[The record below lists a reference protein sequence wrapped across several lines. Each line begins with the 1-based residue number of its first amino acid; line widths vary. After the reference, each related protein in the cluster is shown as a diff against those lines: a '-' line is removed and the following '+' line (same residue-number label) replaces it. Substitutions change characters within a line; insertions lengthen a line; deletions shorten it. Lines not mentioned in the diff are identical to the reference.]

1 MKNLLLILCSLLL
14 VGLFQTGIAQQR
26 PELYLGGGLLS
37 GPKDAYFVSGKG
49 GSLGAYF
56 PFLAK
61 RNFSLGIDL
70 GGGMFTSKQQTS
82 QSLSPYSF
90 SGIGATYVAL
100 DSSMSSSQRLLRF
113 GAGPRADFRLGD
125 KLLLSAAV
133 EGGMVYIRQDAIA
146 YDQYLEVAGPPI
158 KKRIY
163 SRDVVDSKSFQVMPR
178 LRLAYPLGDNFKVWA
193 EGNYLL
199 SRYDFNE
206 HHVQTV
212 DAEGN
217 PIREYGQFVEA
228 GYTTNAGRDAW
239 NALGAQVGVA
249 LQLGK
254 RKNAAKDSNVKNR
267 DRRIPSVF
275 PTKESPMPEVKE
287 KRSLQPVLPKNNSQ
301 FKSGKEVQALNWRLL
316 GPALPAATYS
326 VELVQLDGRNKPR
339 RTYHGQ
345 SAKPSI
351 PVQELTKGQE
361 LAEGRYRWQVTEL
374 GTGMTTQIQFFAIGN
389 CAIQFTIQDENIA
402 CLGYVGENRKYKICF
417 NSVYASAS
425 GDLTYTQP
433 GTGLMVY
440 DQANNPL
447 TYTLVAPQPT
457 LVSQIGTS
465 SSTVQYCF
473 EVEVP
478 SSVTAIGIGLQGD
491 DLDPGPILCQPGVG
505 LVIDSLPECI
515 CEDCKDM
522 VLTFDPVQITP
533 SQTVP
538 HAFSFQGDIQVN
550 QPVYAVELQVLSYQ
564 YTANPAPCSGGI
576 TTLEEAGMLLRNGS
590 TINNSSNLN
599 FYSSAGNPNSNP
611 NASKVVKYMS
621 NTAMTGNIPVNLQV
635 GLPGPAAG
643 FDADCCKMNYE
654 VCFKIVVYYDPGN
667 CKSCVFT
674 KCFQFTN

>member
-1 MKNLLLILCSLLL
+1 MKNLLLILCSLLHL
-14 VGLFQTGIAQQR
+14 GLFQTSIAQQR
-26 PELYLGGGLLS
+26 PELYLGAGLLQ
-37 GPKDAYFVSGKG
+37 GPQEAYFVSGKG

-56 PFLAK
+56 PFLTK
-61 RNFSLGIDL
+61 RKFSLGIDL
-70 GGGMFTSKQQTS
+70 GGGMFTSKQRTN

-90 SGIGATYVAL
+90 TGISATYAGL

-125 KLLLSAAV
+125 KLQLSAAI
-133 EGGMVYIRQDAIA
+133 EGGIAHIRRDAIA
-146 YDQYLEVAGPPI
+146 YDQYLEVAGPPV

-163 SRDVVDSKSFQVMPR
+163 SRDAVDSRSFQLMPR
-178 LRLAYPLGDNFKVWA
+178 LRVAYPVGHNLKIWA
-193 EGNYLL
+193 EGSYLL
-199 SRYDFNE
+199 SKYNFNE
-206 HHVQTV
+206 KHVQTV
-212 DAEGN
+212 DGEGN
-217 PIREYGQFVEA
+217 PIREWGQFVEA

-254 RKNAAKDSNVKNR
+254 RKSAAKDSKVKNMDNR
-267 DRRIPSVF
+267 TRSVF
-275 PTKESPMPEVKE
+275 PTQEIPRPEVKE

-301 FKSGKEVQALNWRLL
+301 FKSSKEVQALNWRLL
-316 GPALPAATYS
+316 GPALPAAKYS
-326 VELVQLDGRNKPR
+326 VELVQLDARNQPR
-339 RTYHGQ
+339 RTYQGQ

-351 PVQELTKGQE
+351 PVQELTRGQA

-374 GTGMTTQIQFFAIGN
+374 GTGMVTQVQFFAIGN
-389 CAIQFTIQDENIA
+389 CDIQFTIQDENIS

-417 NSVYASAS
+417 NSVYTSAS
-425 GDLTYTQP
+425 GDLTYTQS

-447 TYTLVAPQPT
+447 THALVAPQPT
-457 LVSQIGTS
+457 LVTQIGAS
-465 SSTVQYCF
+465 SSSVQYCF

-478 SSVTAIGIGLQGD
+478 PSVTAIGIGLQGD

-505 LVIDSLPECI
+505 IVIDSLPECI
-515 CEDCKDM
+515 CEDCEDM
-522 VLTFDPVQITP
+522 ILTFDPVQISP
-533 SQTVP
+533 SQTVA

-550 QPVYAVELQVLSYQ
+550 QPIYAVEIQVLSYQ
-564 YTANPAPCSGGI
+564 YSADPTPCSGGI
-576 TTLEEAGMLLRNGS
+576 TTLEQAGMLLRNGS

-599 FYSSAGNPNSNP
+599 FYTSAGNPNSNP

-654 VCFKIVVYYDPGN
+654 VCFKIVVYYDQGN